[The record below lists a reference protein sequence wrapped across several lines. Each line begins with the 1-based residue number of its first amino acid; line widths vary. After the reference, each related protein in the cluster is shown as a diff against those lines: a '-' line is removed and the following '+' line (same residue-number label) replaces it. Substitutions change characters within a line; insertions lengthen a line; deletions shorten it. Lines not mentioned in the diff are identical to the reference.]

1 MYTVKKIAL
10 ALMCIFIA
18 QSASAFSVH
27 SLFKVIGI
35 VATTGLLTAVR
46 AEHPLAKAILF
57 PITFKV
63 KAENTQRIIDLNVQF
78 NLVPLIAG
86 YWALKKL

>member
-1 MYTVKKIAL
+1 MKKIAL
-10 ALMCIFIA
+10 ALMCIFITH
-18 QSASAFSVH
+18 SVSAFNVQ
-27 SLFKVIGI
+27 SLFKMIGI

-57 PITFKV
+57 PVSFKL
-63 KAENTQRIIDLNVQF
+63 KAENTERVIDINAQF

-86 YWALKKL
+86 YWALKKI